1 MKAAMETMLN
11 KKRPSRRGTMSYA
24 RPRRTAENEEKSYD
38 QPLYEEGDDNSG
50 QEYVS
55 KEFEQETL
63 FQEHD
68 EEDADDD
75 DDDGSEETAKGADNR
90 ADIGKIYFK
99 DMGRRN
105 LISKDREREMYRKI
119 TLRKAAINRIIFQV
133 PMIQDEVF
141 RLERDVIAGKLDI
154 RRILYGTR
162 GETEAELKKVKKEFL
177 SAIKKARKVKEDDSF
192 LSSALLRRQT
202 AFYLAGLK
210 WDARE
215 ISRFIDLIQRAHQKL
230 LRFDN
235 KIAFWGEQV
244 GLDAHQVD
252 QIKCRLSETPSKRR
266 TFLKTCTIDSTSLS
280 QLEQLLRDRALAAEG
295 VEKEVGLSQAELE
308 RLSARVLRLVL
319 RNQVEKNILIEANL
333 RLVIKLAQRYT
344 NRGLHLLDLI
354 QEGNIGLIKAVERF
368 EYERGNKF
376 STYASWWIK
385 QSINRAIADQSRTVR
400 LPVHL
405 TEMLDQYTRT
415 HKHLS
420 QVLEREPFLHE
431 IAEEMKAPL
440 SQLMNLQ
447 LLSRL
452 SLQPVSLETPIGDD
466 ENTLLGELIE
476 NKDQKDL
483 IREIIDEEEYQEVR
497 KVLSTLTPREE
508 KVIRMRFGI
517 EEEDEYTLEEVGQ
530 NFGLTR
536 ERIRQIEKEA
546 LSKLRKPIQQ
556 RLLSCDSEKYSRRLL

>member
-1 MKAAMETMLN
+1 
-11 KKRPSRRGTMSYA
+11 MSYA

-333 RLVIKLAQRYT
+333 RLVIKLATIY
-344 NRGLHLLDLI
+344 
-354 QEGNIGLIKAVERF
+354 
-368 EYERGNKF
+368 
-376 STYASWWIK
+376 
-385 QSINRAIADQSRTVR
+385 
-400 LPVHL
+400 
-405 TEMLDQYTRT
+405 
-415 HKHLS
+415 
-420 QVLEREPFLHE
+420 
-431 IAEEMKAPL
+431 
-440 SQLMNLQ
+440 
-447 LLSRL
+447 
-452 SLQPVSLETPIGDD
+452 
-466 ENTLLGELIE
+466 
-476 NKDQKDL
+476 
-483 IREIIDEEEYQEVR
+483 
-497 KVLSTLTPREE
+497 
-508 KVIRMRFGI
+508 
-517 EEEDEYTLEEVGQ
+517 
-530 NFGLTR
+530 
-536 ERIRQIEKEA
+536 
-546 LSKLRKPIQQ
+546 
-556 RLLSCDSEKYSRRLL
+556 